1 MKRNLIISGE
11 FTVSELKKDAQCTTA
26 KPKTARQ
33 RIDALKAA
41 GIDTSNYF
49 PMGEEMVV
57 RVVDG
62 IPVQVTD
69 DDPIYDKIAK
79 GGYIGHY
86 KLYRRWVM
94 AQMFHLLRR
103 MNKTGESFNA
113 ILQSYGYEY
122 QWRMLENELLAQ
134 MKMEKHHD
142 YTCLVQRQR
151 WFNNDVASKMVD
163 DYICK
168 LRSYIEDNLM
178 WRKTIGGQSVPKHTC
193 KKIHYIRFAGK
204 NIFVSDLNSKVYFPL
219 QRISWKVS
227 SAQTSRALYEAIRK
241 FNTMRKRLQWQMKQ
255 SDTFINAYKGSG
267 AYFTMHNLVMFH
279 GARFNGLNEQQS
291 LSLIEQK
298 ACEYN
303 SESWRLMGVMKRLI
317 KESNISIIGKI
328 AEWKK

>member
-69 DDPIYDKIAK
+69 DDPIYDKIVK

-94 AQMFHLLRR
+94 AQMFHILRR
-103 MNKTGESFNA
+103 INEKGESFNA
-113 ILQSYGYEY
+113 ILQSHGYEY

-142 YTCLVQRQR
+142 YICLEQRKR

-163 DYICK
+163 DYICN

-178 WRKTIGGQSVPKHTC
+178 WRKTDGGQSVPKHTC
-193 KKIHYIRFAGK
+193 KHIHYIRLAGK
-204 NIFVSDLNSKVYFPL
+204 NIFVSDLNSKVYLPL
-219 QRISWKVS
+219 QRLSWEVS
-227 SAQTSRALYEAIRK
+227 SAPTTRALYEAIRR
-241 FNTMRKRLQWQMKQ
+241 FNMKRKRLLWQQKQ
-255 SDTFINAYKGSG
+255 SPAFINAYKGSG
-267 AYFTMHNLVMFH
+267 AYFTMRNLVLFH
-279 GARFNGLNEQQS
+279 SARFNGLDEQQS
-291 LSLIEQK
+291 LALIEKK

-328 AEWKK
+328 SEWKK

>member
-11 FTVSELKKDAQCTTA
+11 FTVSELKNEAQCATA

-69 DDPIYDKIAK
+69 DDPIYDKIAQ

-94 AQMFHLLRR
+94 AQMFHILRR
-103 MNKTGESFNA
+103 MNEKGESFNA
-113 ILQSYGYEY
+113 ILQSHGYEY

-142 YTCLVQRQR
+142 STCLAQRQC
-151 WFNNDVASKMVD
+151 WFNNNVAKDMVD

-193 KKIHYIRFAGK
+193 KKIHYIRLAGK
-204 NIFVSDLNSKVYFPL
+204 NIFVSDLKSKVYMPL
-219 QRISWKVS
+219 YRLSRAVET
-227 SAQTSRALYEAIRK
+227 AQTARALYDAIRK
-241 FNTMRKRLQWQMKQ
+241 FNAMRKRLQWQEKQ
-255 SDTFINAYKGSG
+255 SEAFINAYKGSG
-267 AYFTMHNLVMFH
+267 AYFTMRNLVLFH

-291 LSLIEQK
+291 LALIETK
-298 ACEYN
+298 AREYN
-303 SESWRLMGVMKRLI
+303 SDGWRLMGVMKRLI
-317 KESNISIIGKI
+317 KESNISIVGKI

>member
-11 FTVSELKKDAQCTTA
+11 FTVSELKNEAQCATA

-49 PMGEEMVV
+49 PMGEAMVV

-69 DDPIYDKIAK
+69 DDPIYDKIAQ

-94 AQMFHLLRR
+94 AQMFHILRR
-103 MNKTGESFNA
+103 MNEKGESFNA
-113 ILQSYGYEY
+113 ILQSHGYEY

-142 YTCLVQRQR
+142 NTCLAQRQC
-151 WFNNDVASKMVD
+151 WFNNDVAKDMVD

-193 KKIHYIRFAGK
+193 KKIHYIRLAGK
-204 NIFVSDLNSKVYFPL
+204 NIFVSDLNSKVYMPL
-219 QRISWKVS
+219 HRLSREVET
-227 SAQTSRALYEAIRK
+227 AQTARALYDAIRK
-241 FNTMRKRLQWQMKQ
+241 FNAMRKRLQWQEKQ
-255 SDTFINAYKGSG
+255 SEAFINAYKGSG
-267 AYFTMHNLVMFH
+267 AYFTMRNLVLFH

-291 LSLIEQK
+291 LALIETK
-298 ACEYN
+298 AREYN
-303 SESWRLMGVMKRLI
+303 SDGWRLMGVMKRLI
-317 KESNISIIGKI
+317 KESNISIVGKI